1 MLEKILKLDR
11 DLFLII
17 NNNLE
22 SGFNDFFLGGMTLAG
37 YLYILLPAALFYL
50 YIIDKKNFRK
60 NSLIL
65 IAAVLLGGLLVQI
78 LKQIVDRPRPL
89 KEMEPLL
96 LVGKVKI
103 HNLFYAYREGSFPS
117 GHTQAAFGTA
127 TALICIYRKH
137 ALYLILIAFLMGL
150 SRIYVGVHFPLD
162 IVCGAILGIITSLVV
177 FNLAAKRL
185 KQN

>member
-22 SGFNDFFLGGMTLAG
+22 SWFNDFFLGGLTITGNLLILLPLALA
-37 YLYILLPAALFYL
+37 YLYIVDKNNF
-50 YIIDKKNFRK
+50 KKN
-60 NSLIL
+60 SIILIL
-65 IAAVLLGGLLVQI
+65 AVILGGL
-78 LKQIVDRPRPL
+78 IVKIIKEFVGRPRPL

-96 LVGKVKI
+96 TAGKVHI
-103 HNLFYAYREGSFPS
+103 HNILGAHRENSFPS
-117 GHTQAAFGTA
+117 GHTQAAFCTA
-127 TALICIYRKH
+127 TAPICIYRKH

-162 IVCGAILGIITSLVV
+162 VVCGAILGIITSLAV
-177 FNLAAKRL
+177 FNLAARRL
-185 KQN
+185 K